1 MVLKN
6 KGLAA
11 ERLKH
16 SAASK
21 RAAERPVGRKRRAA
35 KPRKPDARTEL
46 TRASILD
53 VAERLFVGAGFH
65 GVSLR
70 QINAEAGVNVAAI
83 NYHFGNKR
91 KLFEAVIARRLDPI
105 ARDCSERLKAC
116 HSTNQKA
123 EDLLDKTL
131 RAFVGAFIDATVGPE
146 GQVIAELIAR
156 ATTES
161 DPVIAKMANHHFDI
175 IWEQL
180 DPLIMQ
186 SLPGYP
192 PAKVYW
198 RLFHVV
204 GGVMRLCVRP
214 QWIQYRSQGACDPEN
229 VGQTVEEFLEFAKAG
244 LIGHAGSTA
253 SD

>member
-1 MVLKN
+1 MVLQK
-6 KGLAA
+6 KAVAA
-11 ERLKH
+11 GRVKR
-16 SAASK
+16 SADSR
-21 RAAERPVGRKRRAA
+21 RAAERPVARKRRAA

-105 ARDCSERLKAC
+105 ARDCTERLKAC
-116 HSTNQKA
+116 HSLTSGA
-123 EDLLDKTL
+123 DDLLERTL
-131 RAFVGAFIDATVGPE
+131 RAFVGAFINATVGTD
-146 GQVIAELIAR
+146 GQVIAELISR

-161 DPVIAKMANHHFDI
+161 DPVIAKLANHHFDI

-180 DPLIMQ
+180 DPLIMK

-192 PAKVYW
+192 PAKIYW

-214 QWIQYRSQGACDPEN
+214 QWIQYRSHGACDPQN
-229 VGQTVEEFLEFAKAG
+229 VEQAVEEFLEFAKAG
-244 LIGHAGSTA
+244 LIGHAGRPA
-253 SD
+253 NI